1 MSTAAPLVAM
11 RGMTRV
17 WRRDFE
23 SWKDFAIASTVGTM
37 AEPILFFVAMGY
49 GLGRF
54 VDEIGGEPYVAF
66 IAPGLVASTA
76 MYTAAFETTFGAFTR
91 MVEQRTYEAIV
102 MTPIS
107 VGEVVAGDIAW
118 AATKS
123 AFASSMIVAIM
134 AFLGLL
140 ESTWAVGMVPLAF
153 VIGVM
158 FGAMGMAW
166 TAISPTYTFFNYFFT
181 LFIGV
186 MFLFGGVFFPV
197 EGLPEW
203 AEWAAWCLP
212 LTHAVI
218 LMRALR
224 TGEFDPTMWQDLV
237 WIAVF
242 TLLVFV
248 LAVRLIRRRL
258 VK

>member
-1 MSTAAPLVAM
+1 LNPATPLVAIK
-11 RGMTRV
+11 GVKRV

-23 SWKDFAIASTVGTM
+23 SWKDFAIASIVGTM

-54 VDEIGGEPYVAF
+54 VDEIAGEPYVSF
-66 IAPGLVASTA
+66 IGPGLVASTA

-123 AFASSMIVAIM
+123 AFAAGMIIAIM
-134 AFLGLL
+134 GFLGLL
-140 ESTWAVGMVPLAF
+140 EVPLALGMLPLAF
-153 VIGVM
+153 VVGVM

-166 TAISPTYTFFNYFFT
+166 TAIAPTYTFFNYFFT

-186 MFLFGGVFFPV
+186 MFLFGGVFFPMD
-197 EGLPEW
+197 GLPTW

-224 TGEFDPTMWQDLV
+224 TGGLDPELWQHAA
-237 WIAVF
+237 WIVAF
-242 TLLVFV
+242 TILVFA

-258 VK
+258 IK